1 MFCTCNFSES
11 LLSAKEIAIHYTI
24 LLQAFL
30 EQGQGI
36 PESPEMVVALMQ
48 KVYYPATP
56 LLVRITIYLYNLF

>member
-30 EQGQGI
+30 EQGI

-56 LLVRITIYLYNLF
+56 LLVRITRYLHNLF